1 MNDESRIHGF
11 NRRRF
16 LQGTAMMGLL
26 AGFESLT
33 PAFAWDKSGN
43 LSAAKTAQGD
53 TDIFNLSI
61 KRKPLQIGSRMG
73 NPITLNGS
81 IPGPLIR
88 LREGRDVI
96 LNVTNHLDEDTSIH
110 WHGVLLP
117 NGMDGV
123 PLVTFPGIKPGETF
137 TYRYPVRQHGTYWY
151 HSHSGLQE
159 QLGHYGPLVIDPA
172 EPEPFHFDRDYV
184 VMLSDWTFHDPHT
197 VYAKLKKA
205 EGYYNYQKRTVA
217 DFFDDVQK
225 KGWRNAWAERGMW
238 GRMRMSSRDILDVT
252 GAEYTYLINGLPAES
267 NWTGLFKPGEKVRLR
282 FINGSAMTFFDV
294 RIPGLKMTVVAADGQ
309 YVEPVPVDEFRIG
322 VAETYDVIVEPS
334 EDRAYTVYAE
344 SMDRSGFVRGTLATR
359 DGMSGPIPEMRKQVV
374 ERGMDSMG
382 MDMHD
387 MPGMDGMKGMHGM
400 SQNGSGM
407 DMSNSNS
414 NSIDTNMQ
422 SGGAMAGMAAGH
434 EGQMSGMNMGAAN
447 AGNTGGEMAG
457 MKMGDTGNGH
467 GTPQMAG
474 AAMGGTAGAQMS
486 GMNHSGHDMSGT
498 SAMSAMNHNS
508 AGMAGMEHGGSAM
521 NMQPE
526 AAKLPTEGR
535 KVSHGPDNH
544 GPGAAM
550 VAESP
555 KSRLDD
561 PGVGL
566 QDVGH
571 KVLVYNDL
579 RSRVIWPDKRP
590 PERELEL
597 HLTGNMER
605 YMWSFDGK
613 KYSEVHGIQFK
624 YNERL
629 RLILVN
635 DTMMDHPIHLH
646 GMWMELENRHGDYR
660 PRKHTISVK
669 PGEMVSALITADAK
683 GHWAFHCHLLYH
695 MEAGMFR
702 VVTVA

>member
-1 MNDESRIHGF
+1 MTDESRRF

-33 PAFAWDKSGN
+33 PAFAWDRSGN
-43 LSAAKTAQGD
+43 LAAQQRVAGI
-53 TDIFNLSI
+53 TDVFDLTIR
-61 KRKPLQIGSRMG
+61 RKPTRIGDRMG
-73 NPITLNGS
+73 NPITVNGS
-81 IPGPLIR
+81 IPAPLIR
-88 LREGRDVI
+88 LQEGRDVI
-96 LNVTNHLDEDTSIH
+96 LNVTNQLDEDSSIH

-159 QLGHYGPLVIDPA
+159 QIGHYGPLVIDPA

-197 VYAKLKKA
+197 IYAKLKKS
-205 EGYYNYQKRTVA
+205 EGYYNYQKRTVE

-225 KGWRNAWAERGMW
+225 TGWRTAWAERGMW

-252 GAEYTYLINGLPAES
+252 GAEYTYLINGLPADS
-267 NWTGLFKPGEKVRLR
+267 NWTGLFKPGQKVRLR
-282 FINGSAMTFFDV
+282 FINGSSMTFFDV

-322 VAETYDVIVEPS
+322 VAETYDVIVEPT

-359 DGMSGPIPEMRKQVV
+359 AGMSGPVPEMRKQVV
-374 ERGMDSMG
+374 ERGMDAMG
-382 MDMHD
+382 MDMDMD
-387 MPGMDGMKGMHGM
+387 MPGMKGMSHG
-400 SQNGSGM
+400 GM
-407 DMSNSNS
+407 DMSKS
-414 NSIDTNMQ
+414 DDMKMQ
-422 SGGAMAGMAAGH
+422 SQGAMAGMAAGQ
-434 EGQMSGMNMGAAN
+434 EGQQMSGMNMGGAK
-447 AGNTGGEMAG
+447 AGNNGGQMPGMNMGDSGTGHAAQQMAGGAMAG
-457 MKMGDTGNGH
+457 M
-467 GTPQMAG
+467 AG
-474 AAMGGTAGAQMS
+474 SQMS
-486 GMNHSGHDMSGT
+486 GMNRSGHDADAMSG
-498 SAMSAMNHNS
+498 MNQHG
-508 AGMAGMEHGGSAM
+508 GMAGMDHGASGM
-521 NMQPE
+521 NMEQG

-535 KVSHGPDNH
+535 KITHGPDNH

-550 VAESP
+550 VAEAP
-555 KSRLDD
+555 RSRLDD

-566 QDVGH
+566 QDLDH

-590 PERELEL
+590 PQRELEL

-605 YMWSFDGK
+605 YMWSFDGR
-613 KYSEVHGIQFK
+613 KYSEVHEIRFE

-646 GMWMELENRHGDYR
+646 GMWMELENKHGEYR

>member
-1 MNDESRIHGF
+1 MTQHSDSNSF
-11 NRRRF
+11 SRRRF

-33 PAFAWDKSGN
+33 PAFAWDNTGN
-43 LSAAKTAQGD
+43 LPAAKAVRGN
-53 TDIFNLSI
+53 TDIFNLRI
-61 KRKPLQIGSRMG
+61 ARKPVRIGSRIG
-73 NPITLNGS
+73 NPITINGS

-88 LREGRDVI
+88 LQEGRDVI
-96 LNVTNHLDEDTSIH
+96 LNVTNHLDEDTSVH

-159 QLGHYGPLVIDPA
+159 QLGHYGPLIIDPA
-172 EPEPFHFDRDYV
+172 EPEPFAFDRDYV

-197 VYAKLKKA
+197 VYAKLKKS
-205 EGYYNYQKRTVA
+205 EGYYNYHKRTVE
-217 DFFDDVQK
+217 DFFHDVQK
-225 KGWRNAWAERGMW
+225 KGWRTAWAERGMW

-344 SMDRSGFVRGTLATR
+344 SMDRSGFVRGTLASR
-359 DGMSGPIPEMRKQVV
+359 EGMSGQIPEMRKQVV
-374 ERGMDSMG
+374 ERGMDAMG
-382 MDMHD
+382 MDMD
-387 MPGMDGMKGMHGM
+387 MPGMKGMEGM
-400 SQNGSGM
+400 SPGGGM
-407 DMSNSNS
+407 DMPKSG
-414 NSIDTNMQ
+414 DMKMQ
-422 SGGAMAGMAAGH
+422 SDGAMAGMAAGH
-434 EGQMSGMNMGAAN
+434 EGQQMSGMNMGGSGGSIPGMNMSNSGSSHSGAQM
-447 AGNTGGEMAG
+447 AGGAMAG
-457 MKMGDTGNGH
+457 MAGS
-467 GTPQMAG
+467 QMPGMDHG
-474 AAMGGTAGAQMS
+474 AANPNGMS
-486 GMNHSGHDMSGT
+486 GMNPHG
-498 SAMSAMNHNS
+498 
-508 AGMAGMEHGGSAM
+508 GMADMDHGASGM
-521 NMQPE
+521 NMQQG
-526 AAKLPTEGR
+526 AAKLPTDGR
-535 KVSHGPDNH
+535 KVTHGPDNH

-590 PERELEL
+590 PQRELEL

-605 YMWSFDGK
+605 YMWSFDGR
-613 KYSEVHGIQFK
+613 KYSEVHEIRFA

-635 DTMMDHPIHLH
+635 DTMMEHPIHLH
-646 GMWMELENRHGDYR
+646 GMWMELENKHGEYR
-660 PRKHTISVK
+660 PRKHTIGVK